1 MEHEGKGA
9 VKSIGESTVAEATH
23 FSPSQVLVNKHI
35 LKKKFKKVKHW
46 SFLHL
51 NPELKADYI

>member
-1 MEHEGKGA
+1 MEHEGQGA
-9 VKSIGESTVAEATH
+9 VKSIGESTVAEATY

-35 LKKKFKKVKHW
+35 LKKKKVKHW